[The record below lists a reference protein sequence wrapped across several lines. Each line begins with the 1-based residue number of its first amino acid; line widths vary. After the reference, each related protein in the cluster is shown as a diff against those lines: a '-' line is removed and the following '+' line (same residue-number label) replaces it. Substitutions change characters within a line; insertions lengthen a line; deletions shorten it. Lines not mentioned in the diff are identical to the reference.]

1 MPWKNPHYD
10 PTRPHHTP
18 TGFQNLDPTARRFA
32 DLRRWQR
39 ERRAN
44 KLPKAP
50 VQGYDAFRAQWW
62 QQADFSGSGDAAW
75 WLGHACVLLR
85 LGGQT
90 ILMDPALSD
99 RVSPVSFAGPRR
111 LLPPGATVATLPRI
125 DVVLISHSH
134 YDHLDK
140 PTIRKLLARFPDAT
154 YLVPLNLATW
164 MRARGIT
171 KVQELD
177 WWDSTE
183 VGGTTFTFV
192 PAQHWTQRTP
202 WDRNRCL
209 WGGWVVR
216 RDDFRF
222 WFAGDTGY
230 TPRLKEIGDRFGP
243 FDLAAIP
250 IGAYEPRWF
259 MQAQHIDP
267 AQAVQLH
274 RELRSRHSFAI
285 HWGAFELADDAL
297 DAPPEVL
304 TESLAEQGVD
314 AASFHVMRTGARLD
328 LPAIGALRRSA

>member
-1 MPWKNPHYD
+1 MPWKNPYYD
-10 PTRPHHTP
+10 PAKPHHTP
-18 TGFQNLDPTARRFA
+18 TGFQNLDPIARRFA

-50 VQGYDAFRAQWW
+50 VLGYEAFRAQWW
-62 QQADFSGSGDAAW
+62 QAADFSGSGNAAW
-75 WLGHACVLLR
+75 WLGHACMLLR
-85 LGGQT
+85 LDGQT

-140 PTIRKLLARFPDAT
+140 PSIRKLLARFPDAS
-154 YLVPLNLATW
+154 YLVPLGLATW
-164 MRARGIT
+164 MRNRGIK

-177 WWDSTE
+177 WWDDTE
-183 VGGTTFTFV
+183 IGGSRFSFV
-192 PAQHWTQRTP
+192 PAQHWTQRTI
-202 WDRNRCL
+202 WDRNRSL
-209 WGGWVVR
+209 WGGWVVQR
-216 RDDFRF
+216 GDFRF

-230 TPRLKEIGDRFGP
+230 TTHLIEIGDRLGP

-267 AQAVQLH
+267 QQAVRLH
-274 RELRSRHSFAI
+274 RELRSRHSIAI

-297 DAPPEVL
+297 DAPPDVL
-304 TESLAEQGVD
+304 EEAMADQGVE
-314 AASFHVMRTGARLD
+314 AGSFAVMRTGGRWD
-328 LPAIGALRRSA
+328 LPEIGTKP

>member
-10 PTRPHHTP
+10 PTKPHHTP
-18 TGFQNLDPTARRFA
+18 TGFQNLDPNARRFG
-32 DLRRWQR
+32 DVRRWQR
-39 ERRAN
+39 ERRAA

-50 VQGYDAFRAQWW
+50 DQGYDAFRAQWW
-62 QQADFSGSGDAAW
+62 QAADFSGTGDAAW
-75 WLGHACVLLR
+75 WLGHASMLLR
-85 LGGQT
+85 VGGQT
-90 ILMDPALSD
+90 ILTDPALSD

-111 LLPPGATVATLPRI
+111 LLPPGATVATLPHI

-140 PTIRKLLARFPDAT
+140 PSIRKLLARFPDAA
-154 YLVPLNLATW
+154 YLVPLGLATW
-164 MRARGIT
+164 MRNRGID

-177 WWDSTE
+177 WWDASE
-183 VGGTTFTFV
+183 LGGSTFTFV
-192 PAQHWTQRTP
+192 PAQHWTQRTL
-202 WDRNRCL
+202 WDRNRSL

-216 RDDFRF
+216 RGDFSF
-222 WFAGDTGY
+222 YFAGDTGY
-230 TPRLKEIGDRFGP
+230 TTSLADIGDRLGP

-274 RELRSRHSFAI
+274 RELRSRHSIAI

-304 TESLAEQGVD
+304 EEALAAQAVD
-314 AASFHVMRTGARLD
+314 AASFAVMRTGGRLD
-328 LPAIGALRRSA
+328 LPVTSTTA